1 MWQQVVQMEKN
12 GGGEGWGGGGGGGV
26 RWGLMRVTPSPSY
39 VEVAVEVEQLSGFSV
54 LMLRVA
60 VVHGRWA

>member
-1 MWQQVVQMEKN
+1 MAASCTDGKR
-12 GGGEGWGGGGGGGV
+12 GGGGRAWV
-26 RWGLMRVTPSPSY
+26 VWWWGSLGFDGVTPSPSY

-60 VVHGRWA
+60 IVHGRWA